1 MMQLFF
7 TPAAARKL
15 RGIIH
20 DQGAGVALRIQVRRG
35 AWAMTL
41 EPNSSEVLMI
51 NGVPLVAD
59 MQSQSYLDGLVIDW
73 VQTPHGQGLAIYD
86 RNLQKLEMRLGAD

>member
-1 MMQLFF
+1 MQLFF

-51 NGVPLVAD
+51 NGDLRPESAKTGD
-59 MQSQSYLDGLVIDW
+59 ARW
-73 VQTPHGQGLAIYD
+73 RGLA
-86 RNLQKLEMRLGAD
+86 AAAH